1 MLILYTKDNSKECDD
16 LKDAF
21 EKRNLRY
28 EERNI
33 ADEEFFGEWK
43 DLDGASVPYLYD
55 PQANYKTGDVE
66 DMIDYASEYAF

>member
-1 MLILYTKDNSKECDD
+1 MLIIYTKNDSKECQA

-28 EERNI
+28 EERNVI
-33 ADEEFFGEWK
+33 DEEFLGEWK
-43 DLDGASVPYLYD
+43 DLGGNELPFLYD
-55 PQANYKTGDVE
+55 PQANYKTGNME